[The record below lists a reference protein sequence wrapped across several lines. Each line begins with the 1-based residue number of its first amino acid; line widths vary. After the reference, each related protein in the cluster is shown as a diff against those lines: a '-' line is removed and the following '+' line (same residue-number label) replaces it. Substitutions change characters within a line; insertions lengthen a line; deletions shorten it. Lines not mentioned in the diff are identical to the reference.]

1 MNLPEINTDIRF
13 ASTLPAAFYQSRE
26 AFELMKE
33 KIFASSW
40 QLVEAGDQA
49 QQPEEVF
56 PFNMMPGYMNEPLM
70 LVRDASNAL
79 SCFSNVCTH
88 RGNILVDHSGKY
100 KKFICNYHGRRF
112 STDGKFESM
121 PEFADAKNFPRDCDD
136 LQKINSLQW
145 NQFPFVSLKPSFDIR
160 DSLKK
165 IDERIGFLPIAQ
177 FRHAT
182 EYSREYLVNAHWV
195 LYCDNYLEGF
205 HIPFVHPDLNKVL
218 DYKNYTTLVFD
229 HCNLQIGVSDD
240 ASECFELPADH
251 VDYGKKIAAYYFW
264 IFPNTMLNFYPWG
277 VSINIV
283 KPMSERQCKVSFLTY
298 IYDEAKFDKGAGAM
312 LDKVE
317 REDEFVVEN
326 VQRGIS
332 SRFYTSGRFSPSR
345 EKGVHQFH
353 SLVTKFM
360 NA

>member
-1 MNLPEINTDIRF
+1 MKLTAINPDITL
-13 ASTLPAAFYQSRE
+13 ASTLPSSFYQSKE
-26 AFELMKE
+26 LFDLMKE
-33 KIFASSW
+33 KIFAASW
-40 QLVEAGDQA
+40 QLVESGESA
-49 QQPEEVF
+49 QQPEDVF
-56 PFNMMPGYMNEPLM
+56 PFNLMPGYLNEPLM
-70 LVRDASNAL
+70 LVRSGSNTL

-88 RGNILVDHSGKY
+88 RGNVLVDHAGKY
-100 KKFICNYHGRRF
+100 KKFVCNYHGRRF

-121 PEFADAKNFPRDCDD
+121 PEFSGAQNFPGECDD
-136 LQKINSLQW
+136 LHKVNVLQW
-145 NQFPFVSLKPSFDIR
+145 NQFPFVSLQPTFE
-160 DSLKK
+160 LKNVLAK
-165 IDERIGFLPIAQ
+165 MDERIGFLPVSQ
-177 FRHAT
+177 FRYAA

-218 DYKNYTTLVFD
+218 DYKNYTTVLYD
-229 HCNLQIGVSDD
+229 YCNLQIGMSDE
-240 ASECFELPADH
+240 SHECFDLPKGHIDH
-251 VDYGKKIAAYYFW
+251 GKNIAAYYFW
-264 IFPNTMLNFYPWG
+264 IFPNMMFNFYPWG

-298 IYDEAKFDKGAGAM
+298 IYDETKFDKGAGAL

-332 SRFYTSGRFSPSR
+332 SRFYESGRFSPTR

-353 SLVTKFM
+353 SLVARFM
-360 NA
+360 NS